1 MSEFTT
7 LLTDYYNLLTQI
19 YKFWTQTIHPFARAC
34 VSLDPQK
41 RRYMDWQD
49 ILMIAI
55 AALLLLVWVPVLFIA
70 VHRAL
75 REEEKEYKTKHN
87 SDGNKTGV

>member
-1 MSEFTT
+1 
-7 LLTDYYNLLTQI
+7 
-19 YKFWTQTIHPFARAC
+19 
-34 VSLDPQK
+34 
-41 RRYMDWQD
+41 MDWQD

-55 AALLLLVWVPVLFIA
+55 AVLLLLVWVPLLFFS
-70 VHRAL
+70 VRKAL

>member
-1 MSEFTT
+1 
-7 LLTDYYNLLTQI
+7 
-19 YKFWTQTIHPFARAC
+19 
-34 VSLDPQK
+34 
-41 RRYMDWQD
+41 MDWQD

-70 VHRAL
+70 VRRAL

>member
-1 MSEFTT
+1 MDSDDTSVCAGVRIFGSINRE
-7 LLTDYYNLLTQI
+7 
-19 YKFWTQTIHPFARAC
+19 
-34 VSLDPQK
+34 
-41 RRYMDWQD
+41 YMDWQD

-55 AALLLLVWVPVLFIA
+55 AVLLLLVWVPLLFFS
-70 VHRAL
+70 VRKAL